1 MLLAACEATNLSE
14 RVLAVAIALAI
25 VVFWFGM
32 AWLVTWLD
40 REPEERWA
48 LLAILVVAGG
58 ATAAVVTGLHASLE
72 DLFLPGLVALL
83 ALGAGGGILLRV
95 GAPRGIGAALTGAAF
110 LPLALIVLLIL
121 VTYLGGGCIGEEL
134 G

>member
-48 LLAILVVAGG
+48 LLAILIVAGG
-58 ATAAVVTGLHASLE
+58 ATAAVVTGLHANLE
-72 DLFLPGLVALL
+72 DLFLPGVVVLL
-83 ALGAGGGILLRV
+83 APRGAGGVLPRV
-95 GAPRGIGAALTGAAF
+95 GAPRGIGAAFTGAAF
-110 LPLALIVLLIL
+110 LPLAVIVVLIL
-121 VTYLGGGCIGEEL
+121 ATYLGGTCIGEEL